1 MCSTTKCAVAAD
13 CFNSSECASFTCDV
27 NGTGRCGCA
36 PGSYANANDGC
47 SSCPYTEFSENWST
61 PENPGSRCLACPGT
75 SDSNYQALAATTCW
89 CFAGYTSTGANSCS
103 ACAPGTYRSYT
114 DRVSVSSAASPCV
127 TCIGNTDVGNN
138 APGATY
144 CTPFPR
150 ADLLGT
156 VTRQNASGQ
165 CPGPVGVENMALA
178 LFGPSGNFST
188 QSYGSGGFFEFQ
200 VGVFGN
206 YTLNAAA
213 PVGLSLVSTL
223 PGVLDGNPAG
233 SVQPDGSI
241 ANIRLQSASFA
252 YSIRFCMSD
261 APTVTPT
268 SSPSTRMPTVWPSA
282 KPTSTPTGAPSAK
295 PTSTPSA
302 KPTST
307 QTGAPSAKPTSTPSA
322 KPSRSPTSMPSG
334 APRSSPTTQPS
345 QLPSTTSP
353 TWQPVADPSSMPTPR
368 PTHASTLCHHR
379 SSRYVNCSVCV
390 KLHVECRL
398 CGGGRLW
405 PQIPVSG

>member
-1 MCSTTKCAVAAD
+1 MTSCSSDAD
-13 CFNSSECASFTCDV
+13 CIVASFGDINCSSFVCDI
-27 NGTGRCGCA
+27 NDTGKCGCKS
-36 PGSYANANDGC
+36 GSFVNANPNPNAAVC
-47 SSCPYTEFSENWST
+47 SSCALVSGFSTNWTSSNNSCLPCPLNANSAYADLPATE
-61 PENPGSRCLACPGT
+61 
-75 SDSNYQALAATTCW
+75 CW

-165 CPGPVGVENMALA
+165 CPGSVGVENVALA

-188 QSYGSGGFFEFQ
+188 RSYDASGGYFEFE

-206 YTLNAAA
+206 YTLNAVA

-241 ANIRLQSASFA
+241 ANIRLQSALFA
-252 YSIRFCMSD
+252 VSIHFCMSD
-261 APTVTPT
+261 APTATPT
-268 SSPSTRMPTVWPSA
+268 MEPTH
-282 KPTSTPTGAPSAK
+282 APSA
-295 PTSTPSA
+295 PTME
-302 KPTST
+302 PTHAPGAPT
-307 QTGAPSAKPTSTPSA
+307 MDPTHAPSAPTDTIADYFTGSDTTTIAVWTSIGAALFAAACVAIRWTCKHTHDTLPGYKSVHLDSPS
-322 KPSRSPTSMPSG
+322 
-334 APRSSPTTQPS
+334 
-345 QLPSTTSP
+345 
-353 TWQPVADPSSMPTPR
+353 
-368 PTHASTLCHHR
+368 
-379 SSRYVNCSVCV
+379 
-390 KLHVECRL
+390 
-398 CGGGRLW
+398 
-405 PQIPVSG
+405 